1 MKLGFDRRRTLR
13 FLRHGATAANHLRL
27 RCGGDLDLALTE
39 IGRAQAA
46 EAARRIVALDPPVRM
61 IVTSDLRRTRET
73 AEIIARAVGGVEI
86 VVDPEFTER
95 RLGEWNLRPIDQT
108 EPWLE
113 RDEPPRGGES
123 RIEFTDRIAR
133 ALRRLMVWLPE
144 KPLLV
149 SSKGVGRVLGE
160 LSRMPRPLHLDNA
173 ELTEFDFAVRPGRT
187 TKGRR
192 S

>member
-1 MKLGFDRRRTLR
+1 MKLAFDRRRTLR

-73 AEIIARAVGGVEI
+73 AEIIAHALGGVEI

-123 RIEFTDRIAR
+123 RTEFTDRIAR

-160 LSRMPRPLHLDNA
+160 LSRMPGPLHLDNA